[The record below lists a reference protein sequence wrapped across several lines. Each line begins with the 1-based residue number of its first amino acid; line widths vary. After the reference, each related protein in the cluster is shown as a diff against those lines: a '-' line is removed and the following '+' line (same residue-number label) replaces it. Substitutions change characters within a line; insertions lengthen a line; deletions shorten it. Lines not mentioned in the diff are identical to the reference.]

1 MHHHFPPLA
10 SSHFVEEGLGT
21 ALSTQWRALGAGR
34 GRTSATGRATVPL
47 PPHPWLVASQPS
59 SCQGIQFHA
68 FVYGAG
74 EGTTSLAPHPR
85 LEAKVAPRLG
95 WRMQASEW
103 EDQKGYC
110 SCPLCGELAM
120 GYIPAVVV
128 VVGEPQKQCLHS
140 HPMLQDPAPR
150 RLSEEA
156 AFLLINL
163 CAVSS
168 QEFRILETTLPK
180 ENRCR
185 CKSIKHILP
194 GVNGEERS
202 LSSSL
207 PVYEI
212 SSG

>member
-1 MHHHFPPLA
+1 M
-10 SSHFVEEGLGT
+10 
-21 ALSTQWRALGAGR
+21 
-34 GRTSATGRATVPL
+34 
-47 PPHPWLVASQPS
+47 
-59 SCQGIQFHA
+59 
-68 FVYGAG
+68 
-74 EGTTSLAPHPR
+74 
-85 LEAKVAPRLG
+85 
-95 WRMQASEW
+95 
-103 EDQKGYC
+103 
-110 SCPLCGELAM
+110 
-120 GYIPAVVV
+120 
-128 VVGEPQKQCLHS
+128 LH
-140 HPMLQDPAPR
+140 DPAPR

-185 CKSIKHILP
+185 CKSIKHNLP

-202 LSSSL
+202 LSASL